1 MRLPPG
7 GGSSAGV
14 GGVGDAVL
22 VGRSALPCPPPVTRH
37 APPVTLHA
45 PHRDRRSAA
54 DRHRLEA
61 HSGPR
66 LACWRQAS
74 DNHARKC
81 LCHMGLRAHLSR
93 RSGSPQDRRRAAMAR
108 HSCRIVNTQHALS
121 HAAVSRS
128 STLQSRPSALLQ
140 RFRPLLPAP
149 VAGELFDGL
158 SPLLVSSSS
167 PLVKGQPNPTW
178 PSRLPP
184 ELPPRKAEGAGAP
197 WPQPPALHTRR

>member
-22 VGRSALPCPPPVTRH
+22 VGRSALPCPPLVTRH

-93 RSGSPQDRRRAAMAR
+93 RSGSPQARRCIGMTQ
-108 HSCRIVNTQHALS
+108 HPCRIVNAQHTRS
-121 HAAVSRS
+121 HAATSR
-128 STLQSRPSALLQ
+128 LLPPPIPPFRARAAPAPPAARPRCRRAA
-140 RFRPLLPAP
+140 RRPLPAARGQLVP
-149 VAGELFDGL
+149 AGEG
-158 SPLLVSSSS
+158 PT
-167 PLVKGQPNPTW
+167 QPN
-178 PSRLPP
+178 L
-184 ELPPRKAEGAGAP
+184 A
-197 WPQPPALHTRR
+197 